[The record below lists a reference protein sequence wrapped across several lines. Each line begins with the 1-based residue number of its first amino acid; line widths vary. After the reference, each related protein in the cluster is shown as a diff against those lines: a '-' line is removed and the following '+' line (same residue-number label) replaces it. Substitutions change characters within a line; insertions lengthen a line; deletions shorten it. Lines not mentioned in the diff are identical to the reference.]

1 MSWRLRFT
9 KAAQKDAVKLSAAD
23 LRPKAEALLDVLRQ
37 DPFRRPP
44 PFVELVGDLRGAYS
58 RRVNLQCRLV
68 YEVIVDERVV
78 KVLRMWTHD
87 E

>member
-1 MSWRLRFT
+1 MASN
-9 KAAQKDAVKLSAAD
+9 APMYPAPVAG
-23 LRPKAEALLDVLRQ
+23 LRPKAESLLDVLRE

-44 PFVELVGDLRGAYS
+44 PFENLVGDLRGAYS
-58 RRVNLQCRLV
+58 RRINLQRRWV
-68 YEVIVDERVV
+68 YEVIVDARVV